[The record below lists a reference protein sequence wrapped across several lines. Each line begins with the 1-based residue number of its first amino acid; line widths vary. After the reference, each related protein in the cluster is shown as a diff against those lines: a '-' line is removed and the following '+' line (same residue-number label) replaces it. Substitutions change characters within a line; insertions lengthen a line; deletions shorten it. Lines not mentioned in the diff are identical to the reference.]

1 MPRSC
6 IVQVML
12 ESAVVDSTRDCPRD
26 SLFKTDFFCHWL
38 SGSCLRSNLVSF
50 FMESDVREPSKLVDS
65 DNEPSP
71 PSPTPLSDGGTE
83 QPAQLDLATQ
93 ARLEALLEAA
103 GIVSSTQEARRAL
116 ADPEILR
123 RLTTSVSSALDEA
136 AATLS
141 RIRAENDTRPAST
154 RSSLAEACANG
165 DYAAVSRF
173 LNDRKGLQDLTQEE
187 SDSLLSLACSAG
199 YFELAQVL
207 VSMRTAKEG
216 EGGNGVGSHCLI
228 RVCGCCVWRNSMK
241 ILFTIT

>member
-1 MPRSC
+1 
-6 IVQVML
+6 
-12 ESAVVDSTRDCPRD
+12 
-26 SLFKTDFFCHWL
+26 
-38 SGSCLRSNLVSF
+38 
-50 FMESDVREPSKLVDS
+50 MESDVTESGHLVDS

-71 PSPTPLSDGGTE
+71 PSPTPLSDVGTE
-83 QPAQLDLATQ
+83 QPTQLDLATQ

-187 SDSLLSLACSAG
+187 SESLLSLACSAG

-216 EGGNGVGSHCLI
+216 EGGNVVGSHSSLI
-228 RVCGCCVWRNSMK
+228 KYVDAVYVYVSGNNNMETLLV
-241 ILFTIT
+241 T